1 MGSAWSPSGSRC
13 SRTRRRSSRTSGPL
27 GAAHAN
33 VPRRQ
38 HDAGVSVTSSAC
50 RSREAISAGA
60 VDMSLRFAGGLSIA
74 NIWLLTDTVHRQT
87 MLGMSDDAAR
97 TQGPDLLRQAMKEA
111 GITQMALEAKLGASK
126 GLTSR
131 WLSGE
136 RVPELRFA
144 LALEDILG
152 VPARAWLATERP
164 ESPTAA

>member
-1 MGSAWSPSGSRC
+1 
-13 SRTRRRSSRTSGPL
+13 
-27 GAAHAN
+27 
-33 VPRRQ
+33 
-38 HDAGVSVTSSAC
+38 
-50 RSREAISAGA
+50 
-60 VDMSLRFAGGLSIA
+60 
-74 NIWLLTDTVHRQT
+74 

-97 TQGPDLLRQAMKEA
+97 TQGPDLLRQAMREA